1 MAEDRTVLSL
11 QLSCALYE
19 GDCQRAMGLV
29 DKMNGGEDNQFA
41 YALAPVPVGCYSIL
55 LARLQGEQE
64 NSSFAETREQLNQ
77 KVQKSPENV
86 YLLSNLAV
94 VDSLLGHTGGPF

>member
-41 YALAPVPVGCYSIL
+41 YALAPCSRWL
-55 LARLQGEQE
+55 LFDFARTAPRRTGKLQLCRDARAIEPKG
-64 NSSFAETREQLNQ
+64 
-77 KVQKSPENV
+77 PEV
-86 YLLSNLAV
+86 TGKRLSAQQF
-94 VDSLLGHTGGPF
+94 GRG